1 MKGGKEVHGTLILLG
16 FLDPTHYS
24 PMVLL
29 TGTWRVPTSLGGR
42 AKEKKNEGQK
52 PRDSK
57 FWFNLKISN
66 FFPSKYPCSRLSN
79 PSPSTPTRD

>member
-29 TGTWRVPTSLGGR
+29 TVELGVFPRAWEGGR
-42 AKEKKNEGQK
+42 KRKRMKD
-52 PRDSK
+52 R
-57 FWFNLKISN
+57 NLEIAS
-66 FFPSKYPCSRLSN
+66 FVLI
-79 PSPSTPTRD
+79 